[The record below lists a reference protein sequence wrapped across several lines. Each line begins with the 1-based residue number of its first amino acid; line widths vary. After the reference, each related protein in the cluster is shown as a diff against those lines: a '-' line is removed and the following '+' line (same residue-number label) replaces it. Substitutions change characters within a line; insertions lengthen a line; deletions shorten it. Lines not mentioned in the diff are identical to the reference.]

1 MVLKI
6 ALKWGKEP
14 DWFFSLTDSIQSSII
29 AEYYISNL
37 SSEEFEKRKKIS
49 KKSALKWKQKRKAA
63 GVTWA
68 K

>member
-1 MVLKI
+1 LALKI
-6 ALKWGKEP
+6 ALKWGKDP
-14 DWFFSLTDSIQSSII
+14 DWFFSLADSIQSSII

-37 SSEEFEKRKKIS
+37 TSEEFEKRKKIA
-49 KKSALKWKQKRKAA
+49 KKSALKWKQNRKSA